1 MTVRSLVNGCQTESV
16 SVLDRGLQYGDGVFE
31 TTSVKSGHAVAWGRH
46 LRRLLLGCNRLGIE
60 FQEIAELAR
69 EIEQL
74 CDGMERAVLKVI
86 VTRGVSGRGYRPLAR
101 VSGGTPT
108 RIVQLHPDPGAAR
121 YAASGVRITLCRTPW
136 AINPCL
142 AQIKHLNRLEQILA
156 RAEFHDDDVREGLML
171 DTEGNIISATA
182 ANVFFVCGGE
192 LITPDLTRCGIAGVT
207 REMVMDLAAQMSFPV
222 KVRAVSMHDL
232 HAAEEIFLTNSVIGL
247 WPVSAVDARLVPVGP
262 IATRMVAALDRRL
275 MVE

>member
-1 MTVRSLVNGCQTESV
+1 MTIRLLVNGCQTDAV

-31 TTSVKSGHAVAWGRH
+31 TTPVKSGRAVAWARH
-46 LRRLLLGCNRLGIE
+46 QRRLLFGCTRLGIQ
-60 FQEIAELAR
+60 FQETVELAR

-74 CDGMERAVLKVI
+74 CDGVERAVLKVI
-86 VTRGVSGRGYRPLAR
+86 VTRGVSGRGYRPLPRA
-101 VSGGTPT
+101 SGGTPT
-108 RIVQLHPDPGAAR
+108 RIVQLHPDPGAGR
-121 YAASGVRITLCRTPW
+121 TAASGVRITVCRTPW
-136 AINPCL
+136 AINPFL

-156 RAEFHDDDVREGLML
+156 RAEYRDEDVREGLML

-182 ANVFFVCGGE
+182 ANVFLVCAGE

-207 REMVMDLAAQMSFPV
+207 REMVMEQAAQMALPV
-222 KVRAVSMHDL
+222 TVRAVSLQDL

-247 WPVSAVDARLVPVGP
+247 WPVSAVDNRLVPGGST
-262 IATRMVAALDRRL
+262 AARLEAALERQL